1 MNHFALTASATQ
13 NLDWVSIINNQTIT
27 TSLKVAEVFGKHHKN
42 VLQKIES
49 LDCSP
54 EFTSANFSAHVQP
67 IEIANGA
74 KRESKYYQMTKD
86 GFIFLVMGFTG
97 TKAAQIKEQYIT
109 LFNLMAQKLLQQS
122 QPVQPAQNINIYV
135 MPEDYKKV
143 MLQHTNIQDFF
154 QQNYQLSHHSLGED
168 IKQSLSQ
175 FWLTVKIMMGTVELN
190 HTKTEH
196 QLALHLRHV
205 YRVASQLDKTLPP
218 LPLMRKLLRY
228 SFDPL
233 FIKQEVIKSKLTQI
247 STRVFIFHLKKK

>member
-1 MNHFALTASATQ
+1 MNHFALTASVTQ
-13 NLDWVSIINNQTIT
+13 NLDWVSIINNQTLT
-27 TSLKVAEVFGKHHKN
+27 TSLKVAEVFGKRHSH
-42 VLQKIES
+42 VLRTLEN
-49 LDCSP
+49 LECSS
-54 EFTSANFSAHVQP
+54 EFASAHFWAHE
-67 IEIANGA
+67 EIIQAGA
-74 KRESKYYQMTKD
+74 VKRPSKYYQMSKD

-143 MLQHTNIQDFF
+143 MLQHINIQDFF

-168 IKQSLSQ
+168 VKQSLSQ

-205 YRVASQLDKTLPP
+205 YRVASQLEKTLPP

-233 FIKQEVIKSKLTQI
+233 FIKQEVIKSKLTQV
-247 STRVFIFHLKKK
+247 STRVFIFSCKKK

>member
-1 MNHFALTASATQ
+1 MNHFALTAFATQ

-27 TSLKVAEVFGKHHKN
+27 TSLKVAEVFGKRHTH
-42 VLQKIES
+42 VLEKIEK
-49 LDCSP
+49 LDCSI
-54 EFTSANFSAHVQP
+54 EFTSANFSAHK
-67 IEIANGA
+67 EIIQAGA
-74 KRESKYYQMTKD
+74 VKRPSKYYQMTKD

-122 QPVQPAQNINIYV
+122 QPVQPAQNINIYM
-135 MPEDYKKV
+135 MPDDYKKV
-143 MLQHTNIQDFF
+143 MMLHINIQDFF

-168 IKQSLSQ
+168 VKQSLSQ

-205 YRVASQLDKTLPP
+205 YRVASKFDKTLPP

-228 SFDPL
+228 SFDPV

>member
-1 MNHFALTASATQ
+1 MNHFALSASATQ
-13 NLDWVSIINNQTIT
+13 NLDWVSIINNQTLT
-27 TSLKVAEVFGKHHKN
+27 TSLKVAEVFGKRHTH
-42 VLQKIES
+42 VLEKIEK
-49 LDCSP
+49 LDCST
-54 EFTSANFSAHVQP
+54 EFTSANFLAHE
-67 IEIANGA
+67 EIIQAGA
-74 KRESKYYQMTKD
+74 VKRPSKYYQMTKD

-143 MLQHTNIQDFF
+143 MLQHISIQDFF

-168 IKQSLSQ
+168 VKQSLSQ
-175 FWLTVKIMMGTVELN
+175 FWLTVKIMMGIVELN

-205 YRVASQLDKTLPP
+205 YRVASQLEKTLPP

-228 SFDPL
+228 SLDPL
-233 FIKQEVIKSKLTQI
+233 FIKQEVIKSKLTQV
-247 STRVFIFHLKKK
+247 STRVFIFSCKKK